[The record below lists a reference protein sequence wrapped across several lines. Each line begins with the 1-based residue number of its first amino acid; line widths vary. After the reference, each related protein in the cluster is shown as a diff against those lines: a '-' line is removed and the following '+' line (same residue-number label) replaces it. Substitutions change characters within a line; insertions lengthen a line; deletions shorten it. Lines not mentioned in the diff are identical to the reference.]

1 MADEGGVSIWSSVVV
16 GSVVLICVCGVVFR
30 LMVLELIVDGAER
43 ITRVWSSSLGFGRP
57 AVYEKLTPQ
66 NP

>member
-1 MADEGGVSIWSSVVV
+1 
-16 GSVVLICVCGVVFR
+16 
-30 LMVLELIVDGAER
+30 MVLELIVDGAER